1 MNYVV
6 PNDDG
11 FYSGTT
17 LRATLPDCPWSE
29 TRWVKC
35 DCPAGS
41 ALDIAEGI
49 SRRMNTR
56 SSYGT
61 A

>member
-17 LRATLPDCPWSE
+17 LRATLPTVPGLRRAE
-29 TRWVKC
+29 LKC
-35 DCPAGS
+35 DCPAGA
-41 ALDIAEGI
+41 ALDIVEGT
-49 SRRMNTR
+49 SHRMNTR
-56 SSYGT
+56 SS
-61 A
+61 